1 MKKKIQKSQTRFVKQ
16 IIKKALDIA
25 KAKGGAIDSNE
36 LNRLLGND
44 LNESQTESIY
54 VALAKKNIDV
64 VEASLFSG
72 LEDEFTTTF
81 QKDEQIQSSDSEKK
95 KIEDPVKIYLKEMGA
110 IQLLTREGEVE
121 IARKIEEGQQQMLN
135 VLLRSNLVLRYL
147 FSLIDKLEHAEVKIR
162 EIVSGLD
169 ENDNVIEEENKALE
183 QLLKKL
189 LQAKEIF
196 NKKAAIAEKIAKCP
210 HPKAESLKLKK
221 EELEQ
226 QILTI
231 LRLVNFN
238 TKQIE
243 NLFTI
248 ILEHNEKIDKI
259 IFQTSRLQRSLAI
272 PLELTKEWL
281 ASEKREDKAEFNRIR
296 SDVSQLTTNSFT
308 TTRRYFEKI
317 AMGQK
322 KIARLV
328 EETDGSLDDF
338 RFTIKDLKRTQVRIN
353 KAKNQLIE
361 ANLRLV
367 ISLAKRYMS
376 RGLQFLDLIQEG
388 NLGLMRAVDKF
399 EYRRGYK
406 FSTYATWWIR
416 QSITRAIAD
425 QAKTI
430 RIPVHMLETI
440 NKLNRITRSLFQKY
454 GREPFPD
461 EIAEHIDLPVAKIR
475 KILRVA
481 KEPISLESPVGEEE
495 NSSLGDFIPDTKLPL
510 PSDVISNVYLN
521 DVIHK
526 VLSTLTPREEQVL
539 KMRFGIDEKKD
550 HTLEEVGQDF
560 DVTRERIRQ
569 IEAKALRKLR
579 HPMRNKH
586 LISFYE

>member
-1 MKKKIQKSQTRFVKQ
+1 M
-16 IIKKALDIA
+16 
-25 KAKGGAIDSNE
+25 
-36 LNRLLGND
+36 
-44 LNESQTESIY
+44 
-54 VALAKKNIDV
+54 
-64 VEASLFSG
+64 
-72 LEDEFTTTF
+72 
-81 QKDEQIQSSDSEKK
+81 
-95 KIEDPVKIYLKEMGA
+95 
-110 IQLLTREGEVE
+110 
-121 IARKIEEGQQQMLN
+121 
-135 VLLRSNLVLRYL
+135 
-147 FSLIDKLEHAEVKIR
+147 
-162 EIVSGLD
+162 SGLD

-189 LQAKEIF
+189 LQAKETF
-196 NKKAAIAEKIAKCP
+196 NKKASISVKLAKCP
-210 HPKAESLKLKK
+210 HSKAESLKLKK

-259 IFQTSRLQRSLAI
+259 IFQNSRHQRSLAI
-272 PLELTKEWL
+272 PLELTKKWME
-281 ASEKREDKAEFNRIR
+281 SEKKREKTEFHRIR
-296 SDVSQLTTNSFT
+296 AEVSQLTPNGFT
-308 TTRRYFEKI
+308 TVRRYFEKI
-317 AMGQK
+317 AIGQK
-322 KIARLV
+322 KVARLV
-328 EETDGSLDDF
+328 KETDSSLEEY
-338 RFTIKDLKRTQVRIN
+338 RTTIKELRRTQTQIN

-367 ISLAKRYMS
+367 ISLAKRYMN

-461 EIAEHIDLPVAKIR
+461 EIAEHLDLPVDKVR
-475 KILRVA
+475 KIMKIA
-481 KEPISLESPVGEEE
+481 KEPISLESPIGDEE
-495 NSSLGDFIPDTKLPL
+495 NSSLGDFIPDKKSLLPAEI
-510 PSDVISNVYLN
+510 VSNVYLN
-521 DVIHK
+521 DMIHK
-526 VLSTLTPREEQVL
+526 VLSTLTPREAKVL

-550 HTLEEVGQDF
+550 YTLEEVGQDF

>member
-1 MKKKIQKSQTRFVKQ
+1 MSKKTQKSQPKLVKQ

-25 KAKGGAIDSNE
+25 KAKEGVIDSNE

-44 LNESQTESIY
+44 LSESQTESIY
-54 VALAKKNIDV
+54 VTLAKKNIEV
-64 VEASLFSG
+64 VETSLFSS
-72 LEDEFTTTF
+72 LEDEFTTSFHKET
-81 QKDEQIQSSDSEKK
+81 QTKNTEQEKK

-110 IQLLTREGEVE
+110 IPLLTREEEVE
-121 IARKIEEGQQQMLN
+121 TARKIEDGQQQMLN
-135 VLLRSNLVLRYL
+135 VLLRSNLVLKYL
-147 FSLIDKLEHAEVKIR
+147 FSLIDKLENSEMKVREV
-162 EIVSGLD
+162 VSGLD
-169 ENDNVIEEENKALE
+169 EDDNVIEEENKALE
-183 QLLKKL
+183 QLHKKL
-189 LQAKEIF
+189 SQAKEIF
-196 NKKAAIAEKIAKCP
+196 NQKQAITKKIANYP
-210 HPKAESLKLKK
+210 YSKAEALKLEK

-226 QILTI
+226 QILKV

-238 TKQIE
+238 TKKIE
-243 NLFTI
+243 KLFSI
-248 ILEHNEKIDKI
+248 ILEHNEQIDKV
-259 IFQTSRLQRSLAI
+259 IFQNSRHQRNLAI

-281 ASEKREDKAEFNRIR
+281 ESKKKRNEKKFFRIR
-296 SDVSQLTTNSFT
+296 SEVSQLTSNSFT
-308 TTRRYFEKI
+308 TIRRYFEKI

-322 KIARLV
+322 KIARLLQ
-328 EETDGSLDDF
+328 ETDGSLEEF
-338 RFTIKDLKRTQVRIN
+338 RTTIKVLRRTQNQIN
-353 KAKNQLIE
+353 RAKNKLIE

-367 ISLAKRYMS
+367 ISLAKRYMN

-440 NKLNRITRSLFQKY
+440 NKLNRLNRTLFQKY

-461 EIAEHIDLPVAKIR
+461 ELAEHMDLPIAKIH
-475 KILRVA
+475 KILKIA
-481 KEPISLESPVGEEE
+481 KEPISLEAPVGDEE
-495 NSSLGDFIPDTKLPL
+495 NSSLGDFIPDRKLQL
-510 PSDVISNVYLN
+510 PSEIVSDVYLS
-521 DVIHK
+521 DAIHK
-526 VLSTLTPREEQVL
+526 VLGTLTPREEKVL

-579 HPMRNKH
+579 HPMRTKH
-586 LISFYE
+586 LVNFYE